1 MGREKLQSELEYLRF
16 QRRRKTITNFRGLIM
31 SQAEAD
37 KIKAEYCSGCGGS
50 KGKYPKLWFGETF
63 CSNCV
68 ERFQAG
74 K

>member
-1 MGREKLQSELEYLRF
+1 MGKEKLQRELDFLRA

-37 KIKAEYCSGCGGS
+37 EIKAQYCSGCGGS
-50 KGKYPKLWFGETF
+50 KGKYPKLWFGELF
-63 CSNCV
+63 CSNCF
-68 ERFQAG
+68 EKFQHG

>member
-1 MGREKLQSELEYLRF
+1 MAKEQLRRELDFLQS

-37 KIKAEYCSGCGGS
+37 KIKAEFCNGCGGK
-50 KGKYPKLWFGETF
+50 KGKFPKMWFGEEF
-63 CSNCV
+63 CSNCF

>member
-1 MGREKLQSELEYLRF
+1 MGKDEVRQQLEFLQWA
-16 QRRRKTITNFRGLIM
+16 RRCKNITNFRGLIM

-37 KIKAEYCSGCGGS
+37 EIKAQYCSGCGQL
-50 KGKYPKLWFGETF
+50 KGKYPKLWFGELF
-63 CSNCV
+63 CSFCV